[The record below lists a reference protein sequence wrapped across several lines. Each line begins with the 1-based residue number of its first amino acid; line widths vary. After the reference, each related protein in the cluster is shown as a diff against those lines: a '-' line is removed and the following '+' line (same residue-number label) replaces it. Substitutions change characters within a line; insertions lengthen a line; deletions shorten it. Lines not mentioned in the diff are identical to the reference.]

1 MRSSEEG
8 QESWDEESVMG
19 NKKEV
24 ACRRGGCQESCRD
37 REEEKSRC
45 TLGFL
50 QRGIWS
56 IN

>member
-24 ACRRGGCQESCRD
+24 ACRRGGCQERC
-37 REEEKSRC
+37 REEK
-45 TLGFL
+45 
-50 QRGIWS
+50 
-56 IN
+56 